1 MADDVISDVLL
12 LAGRFQVRGSCAYT
26 LRLLQRL
33 PELGWPVRVVCP
45 NASVVESSRRS
56 KLPLDEY
63 PYLDSWLWGRIVRYL
78 MLRDQRLAQ
87 PRLLHIQSRRA
98 LATGTWLARRL
109 GCPYVL
115 TVHDHLRPKERL
127 HIDPKLCQRIIAV
140 SQSVKTNLVTSA
152 KLPESL
158 IAVIASGVEVAPL
171 DEALP
176 PLDPGHTPVVGT
188 AGPLEAL
195 KGLPF
200 FLNAARQVLSTGR
213 QVEFLVAGA
222 GPEEANLR
230 RLAREL
236 GIASQVTFVPNLC
249 DFEDPLRAMDVY
261 CLPSLQQGL
270 GTVMLEA
277 MALGRPVIATGVG
290 GVYDV
295 VRDGETGLIVPPSD
309 SSELARRIT
318 ELLDD
323 PLRARSLGAAARK
336 LVERDFRVDRM
347 VRQTAELYREVIEG
361 EAGPRTIPL
370 SGTRSRPNDEFRSS
384 NDERMTKSE

>member
-1 MADDVISDVLL
+1 MADESPAEVLL
-12 LAGRFQVRGSCAYT
+12 LAGRFQVRGSSAYT
-26 LRLLQRL
+26 LRLMQHLA
-33 PELGWPVRVVCP
+33 EFGWDPSVICP
-45 NASVVESSRRS
+45 DAQLIDASRRAGF
-56 KLPLDEY
+56 PMREY
-63 PYLDSWLWGRIVRYL
+63 PHLDSWLWGHAVRWL
-78 MLRDQRLAQ
+78 MLRDVRPAPPKLI
-87 PRLLHIQSRRA
+87 HVQSRRA
-98 LATGTWLARRL
+98 LGIGAWLARRL

-115 TVHDHLRPKERL
+115 TVHDHLRPRERMR
-127 HIDPKLCQRIIAV
+127 IDATWCRRIIAV
-140 SQSVKTNLVTSA
+140 SQSVKSHLVTTGGV
-152 KLPESL
+152 PESL
-158 IAVIASGVEVAPL
+158 VAVIASGVEVRPP

-176 PLDPGHTPVVGT
+176 PLDPGHMPVVGT

-200 FLNAARQVLSTGR
+200 FLNAARQVLATGR
-213 QVEFLVAGA
+213 QVEFLIAGA

-249 DFEDPLRAMDVY
+249 DFEDPLRAMDIY

-295 VRDGETGLIVPPSD
+295 VRDGVTGLIVPPSD

-318 ELLDD
+318 ELLND
-323 PLRARSLGAAARK
+323 PIRARSLGAAARK
-336 LVERDFRVDRM
+336 LVEREFHVNRM
-347 VRQTAELYREVIEG
+347 IRQTAELYSEVIE
-361 EAGPRTIPL
+361 PDPMPVTIPL
-370 SGTRSRPNDEFRSS
+370 PRSVGLTNDE
-384 NDERMTKSE
+384 